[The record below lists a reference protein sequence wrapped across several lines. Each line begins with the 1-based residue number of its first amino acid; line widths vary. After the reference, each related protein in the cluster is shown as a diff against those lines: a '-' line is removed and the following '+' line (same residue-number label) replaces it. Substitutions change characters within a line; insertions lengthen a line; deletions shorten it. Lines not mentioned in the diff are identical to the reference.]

1 MKKQRI
7 CIVGD
12 GLSGLMTALALNK
25 LEGLE
30 VHLISRKNKHSKDRR
45 TTAISASNYE
55 FFNKVIDKLDKKLF
69 WPSKKIDLFYETKD
83 QNMNFLNFNEDKK
96 NLMYIFEN
104 DKVKESFGKLHEE
117 LELEYNEDEAGK
129 YLKESSKYIMELKYK
144 FQRPRPHQIADFYGI
159 DLNGVDLD
167 SMKTPSYPSGHATQ
181 GYLLGMI
188 YSERYPEYRKE
199 FMKLGED
206 IAESRIVGKAHFPS
220 DKKAGIEL
228 AEKLFQNRK

>member
-45 TTAISASNYE
+45 TTAISASNYD

-83 QNMNFLNFNEDKK
+83 QNMNFLNFNEDSR
-96 NLMYIFEN
+96 LSLIHISEPT
-104 DKVKESFGKLHEE
+104 
-117 LELEYNEDEAGK
+117 
-129 YLKESSKYIMELKYK
+129 
-144 FQRPRPHQIADFYGI
+144 RPY
-159 DLNGVDLD
+159 
-167 SMKTPSYPSGHATQ
+167 
-181 GYLLGMI
+181 
-188 YSERYPEYRKE
+188 
-199 FMKLGED
+199 
-206 IAESRIVGKAHFPS
+206 
-220 DKKAGIEL
+220 
-228 AEKLFQNRK
+228 